1 MTGNI
6 QSFLA
11 IPQMNN
17 KGYEVRSEA
26 IERPQAVLP

>member
-11 IPQMNN
+11 IQRVNN
-17 KGYEVRSEA
+17 MSYEVRSET
-26 IERPQAVLP
+26 IERSQVVLP